1 MISNINGD
9 SKEIVKGKENTILDL
24 FYENQTAINKKN
36 ENSIRNENIDTIKQ
50 IISNDSIFTSLN
62 NEQCLIMV
70 RILISD
76 KKDSQ
81 LYIKKILDHANDD
94 LVLNIA
100 KDKDIYSSLNR
111 ENRNVIN
118 SKLNKSPWIASN
130 EIIPID
136 Y

>member
-70 RILISD
+70 RLLISD